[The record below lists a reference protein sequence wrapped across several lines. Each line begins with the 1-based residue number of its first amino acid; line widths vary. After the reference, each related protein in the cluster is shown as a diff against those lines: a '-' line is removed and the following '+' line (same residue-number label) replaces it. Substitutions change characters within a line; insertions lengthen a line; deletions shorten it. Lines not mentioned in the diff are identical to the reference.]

1 MAESLTRGGVFRTAI
16 EEAKGLRNSHRV
28 TLISLMPSYD
38 QWNELI
44 GDLQVR
50 FPFQPHLRWMPNEI
64 LAALASSV
72 IRTPGAFDLIISHDL
87 PASRNAYLTCKA
99 SRRTYVSYVHEPNH
113 FTLRNPILGPIF
125 KFSRKYA
132 RKFATR
138 TLSKAELVLTNSR
151 MNSRRIQEILGIESK
166 PVYLGCHPA
175 SKPNTEGRTFALMV
189 ERLYP
194 WDIFWRTLEIMRHVD
209 GFQLVIAGSRTP
221 QTPFLLH
228 AIRKISKNHGLTRRV
243 KIVVSPSESQL
254 NSLYTNARVLIQP
267 AVEPFGMPVLEAAGK
282 GCCSIVAKGSGVC
295 EIMGDE
301 VFLEKEGDMSG
312 FAARVQKLMTDEKL
326 AAEMGARAWN
336 KAKQFSWDRHVQTIE
351 DIALSLH

>member
-99 SRRTYVSYVHEPNH
+99 SRRKYVSYVHEPNH

-151 MNSRRIQEILGIESK
+151 MNSRRIQEIL
-166 PVYLGCHPA
+166 
-175 SKPNTEGRTFALMV
+175 
-189 ERLYP
+189 
-194 WDIFWRTLEIMRHVD
+194 
-209 GFQLVIAGSRTP
+209 VI
-221 QTPFLLH
+221 
-228 AIRKISKNHGLTRRV
+228 
-243 KIVVSPSESQL
+243 ESQL